1 MNSSFINF
9 GNFFDINKYATE
21 KYLSYW
27 INNLMGFI
35 VSKRI
40 INEITLDVLVKE
52 ESLILKLKFLELF
65 LLDF

>member
-1 MNSSFINF
+1 MNSSFTNF

-27 INNLMGFI
+27 INNLIGFV

-40 INEITLDVLVKE
+40 LNDVTLDLLVNEKSLVLR
-52 ESLILKLKFLELF
+52 LKFLELF
-65 LLDF
+65 L

>member
-1 MNSSFINF
+1 MNSSFTNF

-27 INNLMGFI
+27 INNLIGFV

-40 INEITLDVLVKE
+40 LNDVTLDLLVNEKSLVLR
-52 ESLILKLKFLELF
+52 LKFLEIF
-65 LLDF
+65 L